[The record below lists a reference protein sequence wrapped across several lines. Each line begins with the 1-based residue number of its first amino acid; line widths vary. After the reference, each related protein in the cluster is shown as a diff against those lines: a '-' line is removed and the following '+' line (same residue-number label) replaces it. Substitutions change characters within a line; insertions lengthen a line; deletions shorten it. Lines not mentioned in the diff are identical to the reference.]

1 MMYPQSGEA
10 KPQFTCRFRK
20 DFPFVKSSC
29 DGTVSENLAAKHKNM
44 QRAEEAFAKT
54 GVSIASSRRGEI
66 EEMCDKWAVASSP
79 ALLRVRAAIGV
90 DFIDKGHRFLKMDSS
105 VRGFLVVLSSA
116 SPAAYV
122 VKLLKF

>member
-1 MMYPQSGEA
+1 
-10 KPQFTCRFRK
+10 
-20 DFPFVKSSC
+20 
-29 DGTVSENLAAKHKNM
+29 M

-90 DFIDKGHRFLKMDSS
+90 DFIGKGHRFLKMDSS
-105 VRGFLVVLSSA
+105 VRGFLVVLRCIILFISIYIQHLFA
-116 SPAAYV
+116 NIN
-122 VKLLKF
+122 F